1 MTWEQHCDRG
11 SQKDSRLARKYHN
24 FCFFL
29 SKITILYMR
38 KRYREKLKKNKDD
51 AKIACDEASSEE
63 FEESSDENN
72 MDRY

>member
-29 SKITILYMR
+29 SKITILHEEAVSR
-38 KRYREKLKKNKDD
+38 KAEENKDD

-63 FEESSDENN
+63 FEESTDENN